1 MQALL
6 LVLVLFIVQI
16 YLLPGNGISL
26 ESLAVDKRCECVKVT
41 NRPTGL
47 GPIIAVDV
55 IPPGIHCRRT
65 EIIFALKKNRKVCVD
80 PEAPWVRQF
89 IKKLERRHRTRK
101 ENLMVGEDGGKS
113 TVGPVK
119 KTQLSPHLL
128 LLVPISVF
136 D

>member
-16 YLLPGNGISL
+16 YSLPGNGISL
-26 ESLAVDKRCECVKVT
+26 ESLAVDKRCKCVKVT

-80 PEAPWVRQF
+80 PEAPWVQQF

-119 KTQLSPHLL
+119 NTIEPTPPTIGSHICL
-128 LLVPISVF
+128 
-136 D
+136 